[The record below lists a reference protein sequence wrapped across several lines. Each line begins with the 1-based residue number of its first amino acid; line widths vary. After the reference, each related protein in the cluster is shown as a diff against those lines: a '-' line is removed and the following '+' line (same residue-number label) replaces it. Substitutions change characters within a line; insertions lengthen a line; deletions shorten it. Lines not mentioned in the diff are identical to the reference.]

1 MGKDVS
7 AEEIKSTIF
16 SMKSNKAP
24 RLDGSTAGFFQKSW
38 PIIGMDLI
46 QAIQSFFKSGK
57 LLKEANATTNYSC
70 S

>member
-24 RLDGSTAGFFQKSW
+24 RLDGSTAGS
-38 PIIGMDLI
+38 IIGMDLI

-57 LLKEANATTNYSC
+57 LLKEANATTNYSF